1 MFQREDFGPV
11 QGLRQG
17 RRLFGLPPY
26 MTVCCYAVD
35 GLLIDSG
42 LPCFAESVLEWSRKQ
57 GVVQGVI
64 THHHEDHS
72 GGAARL
78 QQAHIPVR
86 GSRETARL
94 LSQGFSVRFYQW
106 AVWGGRAPRTQ
117 LADLGATVETERYRF
132 EVLPAPGHCPDQVV
146 LFERAQG
153 WLFSGDAFL
162 ARKVKLFR
170 ADEDFAATRDS
181 LRRLGELPVADLYC
195 AHRPVLTHGQKALQD
210 KLEHL
215 TELEGR
221 VRELH
226 AQGLPVSQIV
236 RRALGRESLLL
247 TLATAGDLSKAN
259 LVRSILF
266 GPRRRADTL

>member
-1 MFQREDFGPV
+1 VIIREDFGPV

-17 RRLFGLPPY
+17 RRILGLPPY
-26 MTVCCYAVD
+26 LTVVCYAVD

-42 LPCFAESVLEWSRKQ
+42 LPCFADRVLEWSKAQ
-57 GVVQGVI
+57 GVVQGVV

-78 QQAHIPVR
+78 QSAAIPVR
-86 GSRETARL
+86 GSSETARL
-94 LSQGFSVRFYQW
+94 VQRGFSVRFYQW
-106 AVWGGRAPRTQ
+106 AVWGGPARRTALAP
-117 LADLGATVETERYRF
+117 LGATVETGRHRF

-146 LFERAQG
+146 LYEREQG

-181 LRRLGELPVADLYC
+181 LERLCELDFADLYC
-195 AHRPVLTHGQKALQD
+195 AHRPVLGEGRRALRQ

-215 TELEGR
+215 RELEGN

-226 AQGLPVSQIV
+226 GRGLPVGQIV
-236 RRALGRESLLL
+236 RRLLGPDSWIVSFL
-247 TLATAGDLSKAN
+247 TAGDLSKAN

-266 GPRRRADTL
+266 GPRRRPDTL